1 MVSLRIRGL
10 AEGEDPIKGYLE
22 RLIKLV
28 PSEVVG
34 LYLAGKGA
42 IQTKFSNPTPDAA
55 EAKYWIGWTLFCL
68 AAVVLIRTWATR
80 VPNESPQWAA
90 VGISLASFGIWVY
103 SMGDVFSRVERL
115 HHDALL
121 GALLVLGWTFVVPIF
136 YKGDSQPN
144 SRAS

>member
-1 MVSLRIRGL
+1 MVSLRIRAL
-10 AEGEDPIKGYLE
+10 AQGEDPIKGYLE

-42 IQTKFSNPTPDAA
+42 IQSKFGDAKPDAA

-68 AAVVLIRTWATR
+68 VAVVLIRSWATR
-80 VPNESPQWAA
+80 LPNNSPQWAA

-103 SMGDVFSRVERL
+103 SMGDVFSRVEKL
-115 HHDALL
+115 SWDPLL
-121 GALLVLGWTFVVPIF
+121 GSLLVLAWTFVVPLF
-136 YKGDSQPN
+136 YKGDTPN
-144 SRAS
+144 GAG